1 MQVTD
6 PHADPHD
13 READCGHFKSAGDPH
28 PLCDICSKAS
38 TGRFCTTTDTCDLC
52 KDLDK
57 AIWRRIT
64 DTRRRRDNRMRQ
76 QNLTYGEM
84 TATPVTDPSDSG
96 FQGDPP
102 FSRPETSTSRPD
114 MAVIAAPSSS
124 PARPQDDVQ
133 YSDVSSPDRSH
144 ASRVS
149 IVDDTDVED
158 QESGEISEDSLEESK
173 RSLTQFSP
181 KREVMVDPSEI
192 EIPELYQWIADH
204 SSFSVAPPYSTSKQ
218 SPIFFECQ
226 RRPPKVEPSFLSLSS
241 SPAIVRLANQ
251 RSNEARELDLS
262 SRVTLGK
269 LPPPRVC
276 KISKKKYQL
285 ADDCI
290 SITPL
295 TWPIDTPSFIS
306 KVEPQSRMYVMDK
319 DLVTLEGQARGALSV
334 LSNLDAL
341 VTAAQNALQDMQ
353 VRDPFFTRSLL
364 EIGGG
369 VADLSKVS
377 MAQLHQIVT
386 LRRDS
391 ALWKRTAPSLAP
403 KLVMDLR
410 HAPFLGETSVFSKP
424 LLDSVVDQRH
434 ADQKKSLLEK
444 AATSQAS
451 FLSC

>member
-1 MQVTD
+1 M
-6 PHADPHD
+6 
-13 READCGHFKSAGDPH
+13 
-28 PLCDICSKAS
+28 
-38 TGRFCTTTDTCDLC
+38 
-52 KDLDK
+52 
-57 AIWRRIT
+57 
-64 DTRRRRDNRMRQ
+64 
-76 QNLTYGEM
+76 
-84 TATPVTDPSDSG
+84 
-96 FQGDPP
+96 
-102 FSRPETSTSRPD
+102 
-114 MAVIAAPSSS
+114 
-124 PARPQDDVQ
+124 
-133 YSDVSSPDRSH
+133 
-144 ASRVS
+144 S
-149 IVDDTDVED
+149 IVDDTDAED

-204 SSFSVAPPYSTSKQ
+204 SSFSVAPPYSTSKK

-241 SPAIVRLANQ
+241 SPAIVKLADQ
-251 RSNEARELDLS
+251 RSNEARDLDSS

-290 SITPL
+290 STAPL

-353 VRDPFFTRSLL
+353 R
-364 EIGGG
+364 
-369 VADLSKVS
+369 
-377 MAQLHQIVT
+377 
-386 LRRDS
+386 
-391 ALWKRTAPSLAP
+391 
-403 KLVMDLR
+403 
-410 HAPFLGETSVFSKP
+410 
-424 LLDSVVDQRH
+424 
-434 ADQKKSLLEK
+434 
-444 AATSQAS
+444 
-451 FLSC
+451 